1 MNNDS
6 VNHLSPE
13 PINPMINS
21 PVDKPAEQKHG
32 LSPLTIIVIVIVLLP
47 IAVIVLL
54 VVGVIGSAANFYNN
68 NDDFQAYLE
77 KRYGASEGFS
87 YQSDGNVYM
96 GHREKIYYAS
106 RTKKS
111 FTISDASN
119 GFDDNY
125 WSEAYGAGV
134 SSYLEDIL
142 SNTMPYMISV
152 TTDGKLGGDSAI
164 PDSTESIVKSGGMAI
179 DVTVAIDCGAT
190 GNLECDD
197 MREDGVDVET
207 LKNNIKDELREKGIN
222 GVRSVGLEISNYRS
236 YSSSEECPKG
246 TTTSTHSCIVNIY
259 SR

>member
-1 MNNDS
+1 MNSDNMS
-6 VNHLSPE
+6 NFSPE
-13 PINPMINS
+13 PINPMSNG
-21 PVDKPAEQKHG
+21 PANKQTEQKHG
-32 LSPLTIIVIVIVLLP
+32 MSALAIIVIVMVLLP

-106 RTKKS
+106 RTKKT

-125 WSEAYGAGV
+125 WSEAYGTSV
-134 SSYLEDIL
+134 NSYLEDIL
-142 SNTMPYMISV
+142 SNAMPYMISV

-164 PDSTESIVKSGGMAI
+164 PNSTESIVKSSGMAI

-197 MREDGVDVET
+197 MREDGVDAET
-207 LKNNIKDELREKGIN
+207 LKNNIKDELRKKGIN
-222 GVRSVGLEISNYRS
+222 GVRSVGLEISNYHS

-246 TTTSTHSCIVNIY
+246 TTTSTHRCIVNIY